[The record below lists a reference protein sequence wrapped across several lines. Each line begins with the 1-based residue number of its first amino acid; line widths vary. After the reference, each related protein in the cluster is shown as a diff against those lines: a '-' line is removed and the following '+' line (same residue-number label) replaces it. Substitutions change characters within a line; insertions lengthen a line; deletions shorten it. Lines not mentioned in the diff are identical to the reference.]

1 MWWSVGQS
9 RGCRGFE
16 LGKNKVEIMEEI
28 GPRMRLE
35 KEQGKLEVISR
46 FATGIKIIRGQT
58 LYLA

>member
-1 MWWSVGQS
+1 
-9 RGCRGFE
+9 
-16 LGKNKVEIMEEI
+16 MEEI

-58 LYLA
+58 LYLG